1 MTYAATPA
9 MYANWGQRVG
19 CYLIDIIPVVI
30 IGIIGS
36 ATRNVI
42 IALLFDLVA
51 LVVNGYNRWY
61 MAGTTGQS
69 WGKKALNLKL
79 VSDATGTP
87 IGTGL
92 AFARD
97 ICHILDSLACYI
109 GWLFPIWDAKRQ
121 TFADKIISTVV
132 VPA

>member
-1 MTYAATPA
+1 

-109 GWLFPIWDAKRQ
+109 GWAVPDLGRQ
-121 TFADKIISTVV
+121 TADVRRQ
-132 VPA
+132 

>member
-1 MTYAATPA
+1 

-87 IGTGL
+87 IGAGL

>member
-1 MTYAATPA
+1 

-30 IGIIGS
+30 LAIIGS

-61 MAGTTGQS
+61 LAGTTGQS

>member
-79 VSDATGTP
+79 VSDSTGTP
-87 IGTGL
+87 IGPGL

>member
-1 MTYAATPA
+1 

-19 CYLIDIIPVVI
+19 CYLIDIIP
-30 IGIIGS
+30 
-36 ATRNVI
+36 
-42 IALLFDLVA
+42 
-51 LVVNGYNRWY
+51 VVNGYNRWY

-79 VSDATGTP
+79 VSDSTGTP
-87 IGTGL
+87 IGPGL

>member
-42 IALLFDLVA
+42 IAL
-51 LVVNGYNRWY
+51 
-61 MAGTTGQS
+61 
-69 WGKKALNLKL
+69 
-79 VSDATGTP
+79 
-87 IGTGL
+87 GTGL